1 MIGKLLIIQYMKKA
15 RHKILGKAWYDSFFP
30 KREKGNKQKKDV
42 HSTRTGSRYTK
53 MLLVIISG

>member
-15 RHKILGKAWYDSFFP
+15 RYKILGKAWYDCFP
-30 KREKGNKQKKDV
+30 KREKVKKKKV

-53 MLLVIISG
+53 RLLAITSG